1 MLETTRG
8 SGVQG
13 MEVVTWSHRSLRWA
27 GSWRGLWAGECR
39 AGLSVSVGF
48 GDAVL
53 VHREWQRAPGCTR
66 EPRHS
71 PFHRRGAGRVSCPRA
86 HRTWLRAGWP
96 GSSPAGFKGRLSLA
110 SLPGMAC
117 SLRHGVTL
125 TFMGSESFSRA
136 AFPQM
141 AVLGEHSAQRAPSL
155 WGAHPRQEQSAGS
168 QGSGSS
174 GSGCSPFPWAV
185 FWELL
190 VPAGTGGSLEPP
202 GSGPEGW
209 GSGGACMEKLL
220 RAGAWHVQ
228 PVLPQ
233 RVFLG
238 ALFSGNVSILS
249 S

>member
-13 MEVVTWSHRSLRWA
+13 VEVETWSHRSLRWA

-48 GDAVL
+48 RDAVL
-53 VHREWQRAPGCTR
+53 VRREWQRAPGCTR

-117 SLRHGVTL
+117 CLRHGVTL

-141 AVLGEHSAQRAPSL
+141 AVLGEHR
-155 WGAHPRQEQSAGS
+155 
-168 QGSGSS
+168 
-174 GSGCSPFPWAV
+174 
-185 FWELL
+185 
-190 VPAGTGGSLEPP
+190 EPP
-202 GSGPEGW
+202 HC
-209 GSGGACMEKLL
+209 GGLTLGKSKA
-220 RAGAWHVQ
+220 RAAKALAAAGVAAPRFPGLCFGNCWCPQAREGAWS
-228 PVLPQ
+228 PQ
-233 RVFLG
+233 GVALKVGGLVVRVWR
-238 ALFSGNVSILS
+238 SC
-249 S
+249 

>member
-1 MLETTRG
+1 MGWELERALG
-8 SGVQG
+8 RGVQG
-13 MEVVTWSHRSLRWA
+13 GSLCVCRFRGCRARPQGVAA
-27 GSWRGLWAGECR
+27 GSWLHQGATAQPLPQE
-39 AGLSVSVGF
+39 
-48 GDAVL
+48 
-53 VHREWQRAPGCTR
+53 GCG
-66 EPRHS
+66 PCVPS
-71 PFHRRGAGRVSCPRA
+71 QSA
-86 HRTWLRAGWP
+86 WLRAGWP

-117 SLRHGVTL
+117 CLRHGVTL

-155 WGAHPRQEQSAGS
+155 WGAHPRQEQSTGS

-190 VPAGTGGSLEPP
+190 VPTGTGGSLEPP